1 MTTPRTLAHAIPD
14 RVRAAV
20 YIALGVAL
28 PLEAIWDV
36 VPSPL
41 EGKLLASL
49 AALGF
54 GVAALNVSSS

>member
-1 MTTPRTLAHAIPD
+1 MTTPRTLAQAIPD
-14 RVRAAV
+14 RVRTTV
-20 YIALGVAL
+20 YIALGVLL

-36 VPSPL
+36 VPSIL

-49 AALGF
+49 AAFGF